1 MHTDTITIG
10 RNVNLTLRVIRGV
23 AARQARNEAKKQ
35 RRDKI
40 IRVIKRVLTLSPARV
55 TVNQIKP

>member
-10 RNVNLTLRVIRGV
+10 RNVHLTVAIIRAV

-35 RRDKI
+35 RRNRI
-40 IRVIKRVLTLSPARV
+40 IRAIKCVLTLSPARA